1 MLETI
6 NAFKD
11 ELMCLLNT
19 KAFSTDSIE
28 GWIIILLLGFIAW
41 NIYRK
46 ALDFVCW
53 SAAVILL
60 FQVFYY
66 LGKTGFNDIIP
77 LATVFKYDVLTSLAQ
92 CFAGTIIC
100 DVILWINA
108 AIHTICASLWT
119 TICEYW
125 NSFVHW
131 YKNTKA

>member
-11 ELMCLLNT
+11 ELMNLLNT

-46 ALDFVCW
+46 ALNFVGW
-53 SAAVILL
+53 SVSVILL

-66 LGKTGFNDIIP
+66 LGQTGFNNIIP

-92 CFAGTIIC
+92 CFAGTRVC
-100 DVILWINA
+100 DGILWINA
-108 AIHTICASLWT
+108 AIHTICVSLWT
-119 TICEYW
+119 TVCEYW

-131 YKNTKA
+131 YKNTNA